1 MWVSSGS
8 QTVFDDEKQNRRN
21 DELFLWKSTLILITK
36 NRRNVGGNLPK
47 LFRYPSEIQTD
58 FDNEK

>member
-1 MWVSSGS
+1 MKNETEEMIGNPPEVN
-8 QTVFDDEKQNRRN
+8 TEFNN
-21 DELFLWKSTLILITK
+21 K

-47 LFRYPSEIQTD
+47 LFRHSSGIQTD